1 MPLTSAQG
9 QESNTLAGK
18 VGFDI
23 LSHVLVP
30 KHRIMTEKEVAD
42 LLAKYHISKIQLPE
56 ITSSDSVVEA
66 IGAKEG
72 DVLEIFRK
80 GVSGQEVY
88 YRRVV
93 K

>member
-1 MPLTSAQG
+1 
-9 QESNTLAGK
+9 LAGK

-30 KHRIMTEKEVAD
+30 KHRIMSEKEIAD
-42 LLAKYHISKIQLPE
+42 LLSKYLISKIQLPE
-56 ITSSDSVVEA
+56 ITPSDPAVEA

-72 DVLEIFRK
+72 DILEITRK
-80 GVSGQEVY
+80 GASGQEFY